1 MERNEIFDKLS
12 EILTLAGGESVE
24 GLSEQ
29 TELKRDLGLNSVNV
43 LYLVIAIEEM
53 FGVTF
58 DDVGVNM
65 FKTVGDVID
74 YIQARLK

>member
-74 YIQARLK
+74 YIRARLK

>member
-12 EILTLAGGESVE
+12 EILALAGGESVE